1 MGLLMIRRDDL
12 ALNVSV
18 NTMKSLG
25 ENTKWTGVSSVLWL
39 RSETMVGEVI
49 DLQRRPSDSEVFHQL
64 TPSWP
69 QFGGKIPYGIRSH
82 K

>member
-49 DLQRRPSDSEVFHQL
+49 DLQRSPPIQKYFISSLPHGLSLEVKYHMA
-64 TPSWP
+64 
-69 QFGGKIPYGIRSH
+69 
-82 K
+82 